1 MASQLLLAEL
11 EVGGLPLSLIWSLF
25 GLSIL
30 ATLAAGLVAPLVGSF
45 LLARRTGFLGIVLP
59 QFAAAGVAFGYLVL
73 PWWTEHLGHIL
84 DPVAHGDEAHLALGY
99 HLQWAGLF
107 TAIGLG
113 VVALAS
119 RRRDGTDTGMMAA
132 AFALA
137 SALTVL
143 FAHGSPV
150 GDIYVHGLLR
160 GEILAIDE
168 HELEILA
175 GTLALVAL
183 GVVLGARHL
192 TRVGIDPDSARV
204 LGDRPLL
211 WELFLALLVGATVS
225 VSVMTVG
232 PVVLFG
238 LLVIPPLAARAF
250 ARSMTSFLVLA
261 SLLGGLSAAGGVWT
275 SFTYDW
281 PLGPS
286 VVVASAVLMLP
297 AMPRLL
303 GRSR

>member
-1 MASQLLLAEL
+1 M
-11 EVGGLPLSLIWSLF
+11 GDLPLDLIWELF
-25 GLSIL
+25 GYSIL
-30 ATLAAGLVAPLVGSF
+30 ATLVAGLVAPLVGSF

-107 TAIGLG
+107 TAAGLG
-113 VVALAS
+113 LVALAS

-150 GDIYVHGLLR
+150 GDIYVHSLLR
-160 GEILAIDE
+160 GEILAIDG
-168 HELEILA
+168 HELGALA
-175 GTLALVAL
+175 GTLVLVGL
-183 GVVLGARHL
+183 GVLLGFRHL
-192 TRVGIDPDSARV
+192 TRVGLDPDGARV

-211 WELFLALLVGATVS
+211 WELFLALLVAATVS

-238 LLVIPPLAARAF
+238 LLVMPPLVARPLAG
-250 ARSMTSFLVLA
+250 SMGRFLVL
-261 SLLGGLSAAGGVWT
+261 SSTIGLVSAAGGIWL
-275 SFTYDW
+275 SFRFDW

-286 VVVASAVLMLP
+286 VVVAAAGLMVP
-297 AMPRLL
+297 ALPRLL
-303 GRSR
+303 GSDR